1 MKVVVFRDMID
12 PITRKLY
19 RRAFVVEVSS
29 LAKIPAFLDYLD
41 KRYPREEP
49 RDDKA

>member
-12 PITRKLY
+12 PITRKPY
-19 RRAFVVEVSS
+19 RRAFVVELAS
-29 LAKIPAFLDYLD
+29 LAAMPAFLDYLD

-49 RDDKA
+49 RDEKA

>member
-1 MKVVVFRDMID
+1 MKAVVFRDMID

-19 RRAFVVEVSS
+19 RRAFVVDLAS
-29 LAKIPAFLDYLD
+29 LAEIPAFLEYLD

-49 RDDKA
+49 RNDKA